1 MQPTSVGHFL
11 LNRTLPEKY
20 HVKGPMTSKE
30 VHNLVVGL
38 AKEDPA
44 QYVKSISELKRR
56 GDEIATLEGISVGLD
71 DIEPDYAARNAVVE
85 PLAKAV
91 AEEKDPVKR
100 ERLVIDAQS
109 KLLDLTKKHPGSMTR
124 MALSGARG
132 NVAQLMK
139 IVTTPLAANDA
150 KRGINPFII
159 RRSYAEGLTP
169 AEYWTTTPEARA
181 LNVATVVSVSKP
193 GEMAKVLVSN
203 LIGHAVSAPDCG
215 THNGVRL
222 PVDDPNVLGRHLA
235 RDQHGH
241 ARNALVDPRLVQDLK
256 VRGAHDLLVRSP
268 MTCVAQHGV
277 CQMCQGLD
285 ERGKLHAIGTNVGV
299 RAAQALS
306 EPITQMTLGSKHAV
320 LTIRERKLE
329 PQGIK
334 GLRQLLEIPAL
345 FQHEAVLAPAHGTV
359 GRIEKAPQG
368 GHYVWVGAERLYA
381 APELTVTAKP
391 GQTVEAGDALTNG
404 VPHPA
409 KLVAAKGIGA
419 GRQYFVDALHKVYK
433 DEGKPLDR
441 RHIETLA
448 RSTINHVRIDEV
460 DDDHPEFL
468 KGDVIDYNRFRD
480 VYSKS
485 ATRLPVR
492 EAVGKRLGEDVLHH
506 TVGTEVTP
514 SLATELEAKGVR
526 EVPVAKG
533 LPRVSFVMKSFV
545 MNPLEE
551 EDWMARL
558 AHRYLKGSIQ
568 RAAHIG
574 EESDIHGPNP
584 VPAYAYGAEFRH
596 GPKGTY

>member
-1 MQPTSVGHFL
+1 MITSVGHFL
-11 LNRTLPEKY
+11 LNRSLPAKY
-20 HVKGPMTSKE
+20 HITGPMTSKE
-30 VHNLVVGL
+30 VHKLVVGL

-44 QYVKSISELKRR
+44 QYVKSISDLKRR
-56 GDEIATLEGISVGLD
+56 GDEIATLEGVSVGLD
-71 DIEPDYAARNAVVE
+71 DIEPDYENRDAVVG

-91 AEEKDPVKR
+91 ALESDPVKR
-100 ERLVIDAQS
+100 ERLVIDAQA

-132 NVAQLMK
+132 NIAQLMK

-159 RRSYAEGLTP
+159 QRSYAEGLTP
-169 AEYWTTTPEARA
+169 AEHWTTTPEARA

-193 GEMAKVLVSN
+193 GEMAKVLVAN
-203 LIGHAVSAPDCG
+203 LIGHTVSIPDCG
-215 THNGVRL
+215 TLNGSRVT
-222 PVDDPNVLGRHLA
+222 VDDPSALNRHLA

-241 ARNALVDPRLVQDLK
+241 PRNTLVTPRLIQELK
-256 VRGAHDLLVRSP
+256 LRGTHDLLVRSP

-285 ERGKLHAIGTNVGV
+285 EYGKTHSIGTNVGV

-329 PQGIK
+329 PQGMK
-334 GLRQLLEIPAL
+334 GLRQLLEIPAM
-345 FQHEAVLAPAHGTV
+345 FQHEAVLAPAHGVVTK
-359 GRIEKAPQG
+359 IEKAPQG
-368 GHYVWVGAERLYA
+368 GSYIWVGSEKLYS
-381 APELTVTAKP
+381 APDLTVTAKP
-391 GQTVEAGDALTNG
+391 GQTVEHGDALTNG
-404 VPHPA
+404 IPHPA

-419 GRQYFVDALHKVYK
+419 GRQYFVEALHKVYK
-433 DEGKPLDR
+433 GEGKALDR

-448 RSTINHVRIDEV
+448 KSTINHVQIDDV

-480 VYSKS
+480 VYSKAS
-485 ATRLPVR
+485 TRMPLR
-492 EAVGKRLGEDVLHH
+492 EAIGKRLGEETFHH
-506 TVGTEVTP
+506 TIGTEITP
-514 SLATELEAKGVR
+514 SLATELESRGVH
-526 EVPVAKG
+526 EVSVAKN
-533 LPRVSFVMKSFV
+533 LPKVSFVMKSFV

-568 RAAHIG
+568 RGAHAG
-574 EESDIHGPNP
+574 EESDIHGSNP

-596 GPKGTY
+596 GPRGTY